1 MSRLYSEILD
11 TTFSPGCGFYLQ
23 YFSNPLTMC
32 LRWSYHRDSFFKSI
46 MALFKQAYDSLK
58 SVSFNWHSFKFEAL
72 QYLLNSVYLFM
83 SGVKFQ
89 FKRITLFK
97 TNWYVRI

>member
-11 TTFSPGCGFYLQ
+11 TTFSPACGFYLQ

-32 LRWSYHRDSFFKSI
+32 LRWSYDRDSFFNSS

-72 QYLLNSVYLFM
+72 QYLLNSVYLFV

-89 FKRITLFK
+89 FNGLLSLKQIGM
-97 TNWYVRI
+97 